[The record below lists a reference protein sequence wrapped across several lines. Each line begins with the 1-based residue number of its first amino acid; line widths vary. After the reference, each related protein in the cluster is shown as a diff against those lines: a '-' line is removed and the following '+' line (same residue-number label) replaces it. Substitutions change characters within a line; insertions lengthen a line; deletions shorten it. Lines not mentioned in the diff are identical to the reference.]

1 MRPGN
6 GLPQRTYPPNRIGLF
21 VLQAWAARTCLES
34 ANAAGSKDVNDMA
47 KLNPFKFMQEVRQE
61 TNKVTWPSRKETG
74 ITTAM
79 VFIFAALAAVFFFF
93 SHQMIPLAGPLGLGL
108 GTQNL

>member
-1 MRPGN
+1 MGGAN
-6 GLPQRTYPPNRIGLF
+6 LF
-21 VLQAWAARTCLES
+21 GTDPRQVGS
-34 ANAAGSKDVNDMA
+34 SKDVEMA

-79 VFIFAALAAVFFFF
+79 VFIFAALSAVFFLVAD
-93 SHQMIPLAGPLGLGL
+93 QVIRMLVTLVLGIG
-108 GTQNL
+108 G